1 MGRLNFDSEGN
12 LVNIDGKD
20 VSKEINSREK
30 RKYGNLIEEGGE
42 SGGGDNW
49 ANNKAGEGYNGEE
62 ENAIESNFNG
72 IEQGSRNIETI
83 ERSGWGN
90 KNRPNRFKEN
100 YKFGAG
106 KNINNGQK

>member
-20 VSKEINSREK
+20 VSKEVNSREK
-30 RKYGNLIEEGGE
+30 RKYGNLIEECGE

-49 ANNKAGEGYNGEE
+49 ANNKAGEGYNGGE

-72 IEQGSRNIETI
+72 IEQGSRNIEI
-83 ERSGWGN
+83 IIKAHMGN
-90 KNRPNRFKEN
+90 VETFLPSKPYSCVFSR
-100 YKFGAG
+100 
-106 KNINNGQK
+106 